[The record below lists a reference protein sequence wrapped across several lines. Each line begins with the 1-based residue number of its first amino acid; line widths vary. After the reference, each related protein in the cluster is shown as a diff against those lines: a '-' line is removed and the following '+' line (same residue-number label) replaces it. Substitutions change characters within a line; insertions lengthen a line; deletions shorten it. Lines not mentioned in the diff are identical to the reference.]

1 MNNTINI
8 NMIKKLILKDWYIN
22 QKIIAMYMA
31 GSILALSV
39 ISLGEAQFYMASVL
53 LICML
58 IGLGN
63 HQIAITIINERK
75 EQTLP
80 FIMSLPIS
88 PLDYAIAKLVA
99 NMTLFIIP
107 WILIVAGLLAVLIT
121 TELPNGLIPYSI
133 IFCTFFLLNYV
144 ITWAVGMAFESEG
157 VIIFVMVFLNCLTS
171 PFMYV
176 LSKTPAVMDNIQGK
190 EALWNT
196 TSTGILLTEIIL
208 SILIMLI
215 ALFLQTRKK
224 TFL

>member
-1 MNNTINI
+1 MSSSINI
-8 NMIKKLILKDWYIN
+8 NMIKKLILKDWHLN

-31 GSILALSV
+31 GAILALSF
-39 ISLGEAQFYMASVL
+39 ISLGEAHFYMASVL
-53 LICML
+53 LICVL

-88 PLDYAIAKLVA
+88 PLDYAIAKLVS
-99 NMTLFIIP
+99 NMTLFLIP
-107 WILIVAGLLAVLIT
+107 WLIIVMALIAVLIT
-121 TELPNGLIPYSI
+121 TELPNGLIPYSV
-133 IFCTFFLLNYV
+133 IFCTFFIVNYV
-144 ITWAVGMAFESEG
+144 ITWAVGMASESEG
-157 VIIFVMVFLNCLTS
+157 VVIFVMVFLNCLTS

-176 LSKTPAVMDNIQGK
+176 LGKTPAVMDNIQGK
-190 EALWNT
+190 EALWNS
-196 TSTGILLTEIIL
+196 TSTSILLTEIIL
-208 SILIMLI
+208 SVVILAI

>member
-1 MNNTINI
+1 MNNSINI

-88 PLDYAIAKLVA
+88 PLDYALAKLIA

-107 WILIVAGLLAVLIT
+107 WVLIVAGLLTVLIT

-176 LSKTPAVMDNIQGK
+176 LGKTPAVMNNIQGK
-190 EALWNT
+190 EALWNN
-196 TSTGILLTEIIL
+196 TSAGILVTEIALAI
-208 SILIMLI
+208 IVMLI

>member
-1 MNNTINI
+1 MNNSINVS
-8 NMIKKLILKDWYIN
+8 MIKKLILKDWYLN

-88 PLDYAIAKLVA
+88 PLDYAIAKLIA

-133 IFCTFFLLNYV
+133 IFCTFFLVNYV

-176 LSKTPAVMDNIQGK
+176 LGKTPAVMNNIQGK

-196 TSTGILLTEIIL
+196 TSTSILLTEIIL
-208 SILIMLI
+208 AVLVMLI
-215 ALFLQTRKK
+215 TLFLQTRKK